1 MLFRS
6 LDMEIYTNFLKYAKF
21 LGENKSMQF
30 MVPCEGNNIIG
41 MMVLE
46 SKQELTELKRK
57 L

>member
-1 MLFRS
+1 MNITQFRID
-6 LDMEIYTNFLKYAKF
+6 LDME
-21 LGENKSMQF
+21 